1 MDFNDNKINLYINE
15 MQQLIKRQDQLL
27 EKMNCTTNERN
38 KNNLPLQRTVDRL
51 IQHGLSKEEIVEI
64 TDITSDQYDNLVAQE
79 KRIQLPY
86 VYLTEEET
94 AEYEQLIQDI
104 HQAKAIDELIDP
116 SKEEERIVFI
126 QKVLQ
131 RYLSDY
137 NGIQDSDED
146 IYGKFVET
154 SVSNSKAKGAY
165 SSLVRIFGNEIKR
178 KRENVLINI
187 SK

>member
-1 MDFNDNKINLYINE
+1 MDFNDNTINQYLKE
-15 MQQLIKRQDQLL
+15 MQQLIKSHDKLL
-27 EKMNCTTNERN
+27 EKMNCTINERN
-38 KNNLPLQRTVDRL
+38 KNILPLQRTVGRL

-64 TDITSDQYDNLVAQE
+64 TDITSDQYDNQVALE
-79 KRIQLPY
+79 KRLQLPY

-104 HQAKAIDELIDP
+104 HQAKAIDELIAP

-137 NGIQDSDED
+137 IGILESDED
-146 IYGKFVET
+146 KYGKFVDKA
-154 SVSNSKAKGAY
+154 VSNSKAKEVS

-178 KRENVLINI
+178 KREAVLLNI